1 MHKFFYGNNH
11 RTNKPKPTP
20 TLRSVNISKEQ
31 LRDFRNLLSDPRTTR
46 DIKKRFMVE
55 KASGYCSVCGDIATQ
70 IASYNMVGATLVEK
84 YCDTCLAR
92 GIN

>member
-11 RTNKPKPTP
+11 RSNKPRPTP

-46 DIKKRFMVE
+46 DIKKDLWLKKQAVTVL
-55 KASGYCSVCGDIATQ
+55 CVVI
-70 IASYNMVGATLVEK
+70 
-84 YCDTCLAR
+84 
-92 GIN
+92 